1 MTQRHAFRS
10 AMLSAL
16 VACGALALALA
27 LAACDVDIDSVLA
40 ENEDVVL
47 WAHDSAHVRRLVI
60 TPRDGVRLD
69 TAMAPLLLLR
79 SGERLTFVPSTVNIG
94 MDSVVAGPTVRVTLT
109 VPVNGTLRL
118 SVCRESADGCRTIS
132 VPVYT
137 RGRTLRGER
146 F

>member
-1 MTQRHAFRS
+1 MRHRHAFRI
-10 AMLSAL
+10 ATLPAL
-16 VACGALALALA
+16 VACSLLA

-40 ENEDVVL
+40 ESEDVVL

-60 TPRDGVRLD
+60 TPRAGVRLD
-69 TAMAPLLLLR
+69 TAVAPLLLMR
-79 SGERLTFVPSTVNIG
+79 SGERLTFAPSVVKVG
-94 MDSVVAGPTVRVTLT
+94 VDSVLEGPTVRVTLS

-118 SVCRESADGCRTIS
+118 SVCRVATDGCRTIS

-146 F
+146 M

>member
-1 MTQRHAFRS
+1 MTHNHAFRF
-10 AMLSAL
+10 AMRSAL
-16 VACGALALALA
+16 IACSVLS

-69 TAMAPLLLLR
+69 SAVAPLLLMR
-79 SGERLTFVPSTVNIG
+79 SGERLTFEQSSVKVG
-94 MDSVVAGPTVRVTLT
+94 ADSMVEGPTVRVTLT

-118 SVCRESADGCRTIS
+118 SVCREAIAGCRTIS

-146 F
+146 M